1 MRSTEIVKITVVYGH
16 IAENGLF
23 VRNWFARKMAVTDK
37 MVKNVRLSVK
47 FERNPGAPPKIRKNT
62 RHHGTYFNHYSIAYG
77 VMSARFHTLQK
88 KSVLVRLGAHVY
100 KVHLTKNRTK

>member
-1 MRSTEIVKITVVYGH
+1 MI
-16 IAENGLF
+16 
-23 VRNWFARKMAVTDK
+23 
-37 MVKNVRLSVK
+37 
-47 FERNPGAPPKIRKNT
+47 GA
-62 RHHGTYFNHYSIAYG
+62 YFHHYSVAYG